1 MTSAKRMSY
10 TKQEIF
16 SVLTGGFAVFAMFFG
31 SGNLVFPLLVGKIAE
46 GSFLP
51 AFIGLS
57 LTGILVP
64 VMGLVGIL
72 LYNGNYQEFF
82 ERYGKVIAFSLIA
95 LMLLILGPFGVLP
108 RCITVAYG
116 SFSVLNSEF
125 PLTLFSLIMTGVVYL
140 LCLNQNQVVPLMGA
154 VLAPAKILSVGFI
167 LFFGLLYAES
177 PQISSL
183 STADVFQ
190 DGALKGYQMMDLIAG
205 FFFASV
211 IARHFKERGKEND
224 TCHRKTFSLALSAIL
239 LGAGIL
245 FSVYLVLSYLG
256 ATFAHELK
264 AHAPEQYLSAIAH
277 FTLGGFGG
285 KAVTIAII
293 LSCLTTI
300 VALTTVFTDFLH
312 QHLTRKKIP
321 FAACLALTS
330 VATFFMSNLGFS
342 GIAAF
347 LQPILFYLYPLL
359 IALTIV
365 NIIWWCVQYKKQ
377 THTAV
382 SKNFNLD

>member
-1 MTSAKRMSY
+1 MTSGRKLNFTR
-10 TKQEIF
+10 KELF
-16 SVLTGGFAVFAMFFG
+16 SILTGGFAVFAMFFG
-31 SGNLVFPLLVGKIAE
+31 SGNLVFPLMVGKIAE
-46 GSFLP
+46 GSFFP

-57 LTGILVP
+57 LTGIFVP

-72 LYNGNYQEFF
+72 LYNGDYQEFF
-82 ERYGKVIAFSLIA
+82 ERYGKIIAFSLIA
-95 LMLLILGPFGVLP
+95 FMLLILGPFGVLP
-108 RCITVAYG
+108 RCITVAFG

-125 PLTLFSLIMTGVVYL
+125 PLVLFSLIMAGTVYL

-154 VLAPAKILSVGFI
+154 ILAPAKIFSVGFI
-167 LFFGLLYAES
+167 LIFGLFYAHA
-177 PQISSL
+177 PHASSL
-183 STADVFQ
+183 PTIEVFQ

-211 IARHFKERGKEND
+211 IARHFKEKGKEND
-224 TCHRKTFSLALSAIL
+224 TSRHKTFSLALSAIL

-245 FSVYLVLSYLG
+245 FTVYLVLSYLG
-256 ATFAHELK
+256 ATFANDLN

-277 FTLGGFGG
+277 FTLGDFGG
-285 KAVTIAII
+285 QAVTVAII

-312 QHLTRKKIP
+312 EHLTRRKLPYAI
-321 FAACLALTS
+321 CLALTT
-330 VATFFMSNLGFS
+330 VATFLMSNLGFS

-359 IALTIV
+359 IILTIV
-365 NIIWWCVQYKKQ
+365 NIVWWYLQYKKHPQ
-377 THTAV
+377 AAM